1 MIKSFLFT
9 SVSVIEVI
17 IGHTSKRPL
26 LEEVV
31 LKCEGDSLSEQ
42 EIDWFID
49 WLYKLSILFC
59 SILIIDLFAEFMT
72 DLLIDR
78 WINLK

>member
-1 MIKSFLFT
+1 MWGWQF
-9 SVSVIEVI
+9 E
-17 IGHTSKRPL
+17 
-26 LEEVV
+26 
-31 LKCEGDSLSEQ
+31 DLSEQ
-42 EIDWFID
+42 EID
-49 WLYKLSILFC
+49 WLYKLSILFY

>member
-1 MIKSFLFT
+1 MWGWQF
-9 SVSVIEVI
+9 E
-17 IGHTSKRPL
+17 
-26 LEEVV
+26 
-31 LKCEGDSLSEQ
+31 DLSEQ

-49 WLYKLSILFC
+49 WLYKLSILFY
-59 SILIIDLFAEFMT
+59 SILIIDLFAEFMA